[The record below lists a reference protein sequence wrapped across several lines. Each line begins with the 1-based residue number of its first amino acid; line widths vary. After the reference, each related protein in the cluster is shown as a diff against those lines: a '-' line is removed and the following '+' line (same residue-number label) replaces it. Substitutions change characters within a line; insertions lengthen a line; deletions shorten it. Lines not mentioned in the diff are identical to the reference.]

1 MSQQQGGSTE
11 VPPTDPPKSEAEGI
25 FLVFSIFLFVAVVGA
40 YFVWINR
47 SKFGFGEKGFK
58 LLAFTPPPARAQYL
72 EARQSSSPSDPA
84 AVENLKKLLMARAVQ
99 TVPIIIAVETEG
111 NAVQRLYRK
120 GMLTDDSHERVRVRT
135 HVLDRCFAWR

>member
-1 MSQQQGGSTE
+1 MSQQQSGSSEGSPTE
-11 VPPTDPPKSEAEGI
+11 PSKSEAEGI
-25 FLVFSIFLFVAVVGA
+25 FLVLSIFLFAAVVGA

-72 EARQSSSPSDPA
+72 EARQSSNPSDPQA
-84 AVENLKKLLMARAVQ
+84 AENLKKLLMARAVQ

-120 GMLTDDSHERVRVRT
+120 GMLTDDSHERVCS
-135 HVLDRCFAWR
+135 LP